1 MIVALV
7 NNKGGVA
14 KTTTAVNLAAALAS
28 KTKRVL
34 LVDLDSQGSAS
45 FSLGVARA
53 QLSPSSAEVLLEDTP
68 IRDAIR
74 STSIQGLDLVTG
86 SMALANADLALVD
99 VKGRERRLATTL
111 APVRDEYAYILL
123 DCPPSLSMV
132 PINAL
137 VAADAFLVPV
147 TPQYLALEGL
157 VNLMTATEQLRRG
170 TGAQAALLGLVLTQ
184 VDRRPKV
191 TTEIIDLIRGH
202 YGDRVFKTEIP
213 INVRLSEAPSFG
225 RSIFEHDPSSSGADA
240 YKRLATEFAHRCRK
254 DIRNA

>member
-1 MIVALV
+1 MIIALV

-14 KTTTAVNLAAALAS
+14 KTTTAVNLAAGLA
-28 KTKRVL
+28 TRTRRVL
-34 LVDLDSQGSAS
+34 LADLDSQGSAS

-53 QLSPSSAEVLLEDTP
+53 DLAPSSAEVLLDGVP
-68 IRDAIR
+68 IRSAIR
-74 STSIQGLDLVTG
+74 PTSVEGLDLLTG
-86 SMALANADLALVD
+86 SMALANADLALAD
-99 VKGRERRLATTL
+99 VKGRERRLAEAL
-111 APVRDEYAYILL
+111 APVRDDYAFILL

-147 TPQYLALEGL
+147 TPQYLAVEGL
-157 VNLMTATEQLRRG
+157 VNLMEATELLRRG
-170 TGAQAALLGLVLTQ
+170 TGARASLLGLVLTQ

-191 TTEIIDLIRGH
+191 TGEVIDLIRGH

-225 RSIFEHDPSSSGADA
+225 QTIFGHDPSSSGAEA
-240 YKRLATEFAHRCRK
+240 YRRLATEVLQRCRK
-254 DIRNA
+254 DGKK